1 MKYNDSVERIIDFR
15 VVGSKLAI
23 IKSLREYFGLT
34 LGLKELAQYVEKLII
49 IEKAGVLSSLE
60 IDYPVFCAVLHI
72 LRYQDKY
79 EKCFEGTFDSGYID
93 VCKGISEYTS
103 TIEADAWY
111 ASLSQEHQD
120 FVGQLIDKYGAKPA
134 CG

>member
-34 LGLKELAQYVEKLII
+34 LGLKELAQYVEKLRI
-49 IEKAGVLSSLE
+49 IEKTGVLSSLE
-60 IDYPVFCAVLHI
+60 IDYPVFCAVLHT
-72 LRYQDKY
+72 LRYQDKS

-93 VCKGISEYTS
+93 EWEGISEINCATD
-103 TIEADAWY
+103 ADAWY

-120 FVGQLIDKYGAKPA
+120 FVDQLIDKYSAKPA
-134 CG
+134 RG